1 MNKLWCAVYSHKGK
15 LYTSSLNFW
24 DLGLH
29 SYFIFLHGVG
39 RGDVPAAAA
48 LRSHSHLLSK
58 VAQSCLT
65 LCDPTDCSLPGSSIH
80 GIFQARV
87 LQWVGCCFLLQRI
100 FWPRDQTQISHI
112 VGRRLY
118 HLSHQESPSMILSW
132 IQNLGP
138 DINAKVII
146 CLAQPPPHKWPT
158 DYLISKLPLI
168 NSISTEPQRTLNLF
182 IYLA

>member
-58 VAQSCLT
+58 VAQSCLA

-112 VGRRLY
+112 VGRRFTVCATRDVLHS
-118 HLSHQESPSMILSW
+118 HLRAPQL
-132 IQNLGP
+132 LR
-138 DINAKVII
+138 D
-146 CLAQPPPHKWPT
+146 
-158 DYLISKLPLI
+158 SK
-168 NSISTEPQRTLNLF
+168 NVFYMTEIDVF
-182 IYLA
+182 K